1 MSAVSQP
8 VAQLK
13 KRADAPAPKRYEAS
27 VFCSGREIPAQFAE
41 GIVKLQ
47 ESIGRPVWVI
57 VQRGS
62 NDTFSEINDELV
74 DALIAGVAEL
84 KGKKVA
90 VLLDSPGGYAKSAF
104 LVARTL
110 RTFCGGFSV
119 LIPDKAKSAATLLAI
134 GSEEIV
140 LSQHGELGPL
150 DAQIFESE
158 REAPMSALDEVQ
170 ALERL
175 HTFWLESVDRAMM
188 MLVGRTGKKVET
200 LLPMVLESVGN
211 MMRPLLESIDVVH
224 YTQMSRSLKVGEE
237 YAKRLLS
244 RVPDPDKTARNLV
257 HGYPDHSFSI
267 DLAEAKGLGL
277 KAKAASEDQE
287 MIFDEI
293 RPFIRKLT
301 CIGFVKE
308 TGANA

>member
-1 MSAVSQP
+1 VGSPQAVEP
-8 VAQLK
+8 K
-13 KRADAPAPKRYEAS
+13 KKADVSTPPAKHYEAS
-27 VFCSGREIPAQFAE
+27 VFCGAREVPTAFAE
-41 GIVKLQ
+41 GILRLQ
-47 ESIGRPVWVI
+47 ESIGKSIWVI
-57 VQRGS
+57 LQRGPG
-62 NDTFSEINDELV
+62 DTFSEINDDLV
-74 DALIAGVAEL
+74 DAVVAGMPGL
-84 KGKKVA
+84 KGKKIA
-90 VLLDSPGGYAKSAF
+90 ILLDSPGGYAKAAF

-110 RTFCGGFSV
+110 RTFCGGFTV
-119 LIPDKAKSAATLLAI
+119 IVPDKAKSAATLLAI
-134 GSEEIV
+134 GSDEIV

-244 RVPDPDKTARNLV
+244 RVADPEKTARNLV

-277 KAKAASEDQE
+277 KVKAASEDQE
-287 MIFDEI
+287 TIFDQI
-293 RPFIRKLT
+293 RPHIRKLT
-301 CIGFVKE
+301 CVGFIQEV
-308 TGANA
+308 GAKP